1 MDYKNRDYFV
11 IGRNLDYTFDHGII
25 KRIKR
30 YFNCKIKCKWIL
42 INGYLYFYCIGV
54 NKRDSDKLINY
65 LKDNDIKY
73 IKVFNEPIVL
83 NRYSVVFIDENRLF
97 RCMPYWYKRFKDKDK
112 EKLNKIINI
121 EDFVTSW
128 KTPAMKLLDELTKQ
142 NN

>member
-1 MDYKNRDYFV
+1 MDYKDRDYFV
-11 IGRNLDYTFDHGII
+11 IGKNLDYTFDHGII

-73 IKVFNEPIVL
+73 VQVFDEPLVL
-83 NRYSVVFIDENRLF
+83 DRYSTLFIDINKPF
-97 RCMPYWYKRFKDKDK
+97 NDSSYWYNVLSDTKRKMVDKK
-112 EKLNKIINI
+112 NI
-121 EDFVTSW
+121 SNEEIVDV
-128 KTPAMKLLDELTKQ
+128 
-142 NN
+142 

>member
-11 IGRNLDYTFDHGII
+11 IGKNLDYTFDHGII

-65 LKDNDIKY
+65 LKDNNIKY
-73 IKVFNEPIVL
+73 VQVFDEPLVL
-83 NRYSVVFIDENRLF
+83 DRYSTLFIDINKPF
-97 RCMPYWYKRFKDKDK
+97 NDSSYWYNVLSDTKRKMVDK
-112 EKLNKIINI
+112 KIL
-121 EDFVTSW
+121 TM
-128 KTPAMKLLDELTKQ
+128 KKLLTSKFITKMGKKLA
-142 NN
+142 

>member
-1 MDYKNRDYFV
+1 MDYKDRDYFV
-11 IGRNLDYTFDHGII
+11 IGKNLDYTFDHGII

-73 IKVFNEPIVL
+73 VQVFDEPLVL
-83 NRYSVVFIDENRLF
+83 DRYSTLFIDINKPF
-97 RCMPYWYKRFKDKDK
+97 NDSSYWYNVLSDTKRKMVDKK
-112 EKLNKIINI
+112 ILAMRKLS
-121 EDFVTSW
+121 TS
-128 KTPAMKLLDELTKQ
+128 KFITK
-142 NN
+142 NG

>member
-11 IGRNLDYTFDHGII
+11 IGKNLDYTFDHGII

-42 INGYLYFYCIGV
+42 FNGYLYFYCIGV

-73 IKVFNEPIVL
+73 VQVFDEPLVL
-83 NRYSVVFIDENRLF
+83 DRYSTLFIDINKPF
-97 RCMPYWYKRFKDKDK
+97 NDSSYWYNVLSDTKRKMVDKKILAMRKLSTSKFITKKWVKDLHD
-112 EKLNKIINI
+112 
-121 EDFVTSW
+121 
-128 KTPAMKLLDELTKQ
+128 
-142 NN
+142 

>member
-11 IGRNLDYTFDHGII
+11 VGKNLDYTFDHGII

-73 IKVFNEPIVL
+73 VQVFDEPLVL
-83 NRYSVVFIDENRLF
+83 DRYSTLFIDINKPF
-97 RCMPYWYKRFKDKDK
+97 NDSSYWYNVLSDTKRKMVDKK
-112 EKLNKIINI
+112 ILAMRKLS
-121 EDFVTSW
+121 TS
-128 KTPAMKLLDELTKQ
+128 KFITK
-142 NN
+142 NG